1 MAGAPPRTLLG
12 ELTVLPQTPLLH
24 WGREEKEKEG
34 KGREDRKAEEKGR
47 EGHGEE
53 VRGGEK
59 GREEGKEWAP
69 TFWVKFTPVAVSNM
83 C

>member
-1 MAGAPPRTLLG
+1 LWPGLHPGPCWGSLQCSPR
-12 ELTVLPQTPLLH
+12 LPCCIGG
-24 WGREEKEKEG
+24 GRRRG
-34 KGREDRKAEEKGR
+34 RKGREDRKAEEKGR